1 MNSPAQ
7 KQLAEGSLPGPVP
20 AGPVSPPVPAVV
32 PPSAPVSV
40 LVPPPSTPQTVGSSV
55 GPVEPEEA
63 PVVVPVAT
71 GGGGGSTASL
81 VWSSPHAEIAPH
93 GPRANKKIAA
103 RDRVMS
109 PTIDEAKSRLL
120 TVYWN
125 RRGSVYVREP
135 G

>member
-1 MNSPAQ
+1 MKSPTQ
-7 KQLAEGSLPGPVP
+7 KQPPLGSLPSSVP
-20 AGPVSPPVPAVV
+20 ADPVAVVV

-40 LVPPPSTPQTVGSSV
+40 AVPLPASPQTLGSPV

-63 PVVVPVAT
+63 PVVVPVVK
-71 GGGGGSTASL
+71 GGDGGSTTSV

-125 RRGSVYVREP
+125 RGWSVYVREA